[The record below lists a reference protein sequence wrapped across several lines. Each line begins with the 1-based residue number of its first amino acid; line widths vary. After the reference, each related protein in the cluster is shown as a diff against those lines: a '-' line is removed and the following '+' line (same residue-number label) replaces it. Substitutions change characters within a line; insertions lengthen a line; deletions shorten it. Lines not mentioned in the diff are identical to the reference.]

1 MPRNTLMDLH
11 NILFEE
17 LERLNDESLDSDQ
30 LANEVRRAKA
40 IEGVADKITSN
51 TANMLAA
58 MRIQS
63 VNGRVSVP
71 LALMGGLDEV

>member
-17 LERLNDESLDSDQ
+17 LERLNDESLDNDQ

-58 MRIQS
+58 MKIQS

-71 LALMGGLDEV
+71 LALMGGLDEL